1 MENHTGTHKESTDL
15 MQKRRASLGKR
26 RTETQMRYDFYS
38 PRLWCLGSHV
48 TLRGRPRS
56 FFPLRSS
63 APARQIYRRGQTEH
77 PKGLP
82 CEARENAPGSSVSQ
96 SKISETKLMKES
108 LLISQAIAAPI
119 LPIYFIGGKCPGLL
133 IHTQSS
139 FGQIFS
145 SNDLTCLLGSIIHH
159 FSLEKVNSLT
169 CMTKAPP
176 PRGFSGYR
184 KFLEMLMRN
193 EVACRPI
200 DRRRK
205 RGRFYG
211 FNGVGAAHFVILSG
225 EKRRMLRNGKRFL
238 ALLEMTIRESPS
250 PSSLVPAFKLFGLSF
265 SRIVIPSAAEGSF
278 LHCGQYHIGTGR
290 ETASW
295 CHVFLRSH
303 MHRLSV
309 CKEDFS
315 LRSK

>member
-26 RTETQMRYDFYS
+26 RTETQMHYDFYG

-159 FSLEKVNSLT
+159 FSLEKVNNLT

-205 RGRFYG
+205 RGQVLWVQRRRCSAFRHPERRKTSYVKEIVSYVTSCFPLRG
-211 FNGVGAAHFVILSG
+211 KCRRQWGHASG
-225 EKRRMLRNGKRFL
+225 I
-238 ALLEMTIRESPS
+238 A
-250 PSSLVPAFKLFGLSF
+250 
-265 SRIVIPSAAEGSF
+265 
-278 LHCGQYHIGTGR
+278 
-290 ETASW
+290 
-295 CHVFLRSH
+295 CHV
-303 MHRLSV
+303 
-309 CKEDFS
+309 E
-315 LRSK
+315 

>member
-1 MENHTGTHKESTDL
+1 MENHTGTRSESTDF
-15 MQKRRASLGKR
+15 MRGRGASLGER
-26 RTETQMRYDFYS
+26 RAETQPRYDFYGT
-38 PRLWCLGSHV
+38 RLWCLGSHV
-48 TLRGRPRS
+48 TIRSRPRS

-159 FSLEKVNSLT
+159 FSLEKVNNLT
-169 CMTKAPP
+169 CMTKAP
-176 PRGFSGYR
+176 RRRASRGYR
-184 KFLEMLMRN
+184 KILEDIM
-193 EVACRPI
+193 
-200 DRRRK
+200 K
-205 RGRFYG
+205 
-211 FNGVGAAHFVILSG
+211 
-225 EKRRMLRNGKRFL
+225 
-238 ALLEMTIRESPS
+238 
-250 PSSLVPAFKLFGLSF
+250 
-265 SRIVIPSAAEGSF
+265 
-278 LHCGQYHIGTGR
+278 
-290 ETASW
+290 
-295 CHVFLRSH
+295 
-303 MHRLSV
+303 
-309 CKEDFS
+309 
-315 LRSK
+315 

>member
-1 MENHTGTHKESTDL
+1 MKNHTGTHKESTDL
-15 MQKRRASLGKR
+15 MRKRRASLGKR

-82 CEARENAPGSSVSQ
+82 CEARENATRSSVSQ

-159 FSLEKVNSLT
+159 FSLEKVNNLT

-184 KFLEMLMRN
+184 KFLERLMRN
-193 EVACRPI
+193 EVARRPI

-205 RGRFYG
+205 RGQVLWVQRGRCGAFRHPERRKTSYVKETLIQSQNQRFIWI
-211 FNGVGAAHFVILSG
+211 FIHSVVDILL
-225 EKRRMLRNGKRFL
+225 K
-238 ALLEMTIRESPS
+238 
-250 PSSLVPAFKLFGLSF
+250 
-265 SRIVIPSAAEGSF
+265 
-278 LHCGQYHIGTGR
+278 
-290 ETASW
+290 
-295 CHVFLRSH
+295 
-303 MHRLSV
+303 
-309 CKEDFS
+309 
-315 LRSK
+315 

>member
-1 MENHTGTHKESTDL
+1 
-15 MQKRRASLGKR
+15 
-26 RTETQMRYDFYS
+26 
-38 PRLWCLGSHV
+38 
-48 TLRGRPRS
+48 
-56 FFPLRSS
+56 
-63 APARQIYRRGQTEH
+63 
-77 PKGLP
+77 
-82 CEARENAPGSSVSQ
+82 
-96 SKISETKLMKES
+96 MKES

-119 LPIYFIGGKCPGLL
+119 LPIHFIGGKCPGLL

-159 FSLEKVNSLT
+159 FSLEKVNNLT

-193 EVACRPI
+193 EIACRPI

-211 FNGVGAAHFVILSG
+211 FNGISAAHFVILSG
-225 EKRRMLRNGKRFL
+225 EKRRMLTNGKRFL

-278 LHCGQYHIGTGR
+278 LHCG
-290 ETASW
+290 
-295 CHVFLRSH
+295 
-303 MHRLSV
+303 
-309 CKEDFS
+309 
-315 LRSK
+315 

>member
-15 MQKRRASLGKR
+15 MRKRRASLGKR
-26 RTETQMRYDFYS
+26 RTETQMHYDFYG

-82 CEARENAPGSSVSQ
+82 CEARENATGSSVSQ

-159 FSLEKVNSLT
+159 FSLEKVNNLT

-184 KFLEMLMRN
+184 KFLERLMRN
-193 EVACRPI
+193 EVPCRPI

-211 FNGVGAAHFVILSG
+211 FNGIGAAHFVILSG
-225 EKRRMLRNGKRFL
+225 EKRRMLSK
-238 ALLEMTIRESPS
+238 
-250 PSSLVPAFKLFGLSF
+250 
-265 SRIVIPSAAEGSF
+265 
-278 LHCGQYHIGTGR
+278 
-290 ETASW
+290 
-295 CHVFLRSH
+295 
-303 MHRLSV
+303 
-309 CKEDFS
+309 S
-315 LRSK
+315 LRR

>member
-1 MENHTGTHKESTDL
+1 MENHTGTRKESTDL
-15 MQKRRASLGKR
+15 MRERRAGPDKG

-63 APARQIYRRGQTEH
+63 TPARQIYRIGQTEH

-82 CEARENAPGSSVSQ
+82 CEARENAHGSSVSQ

-169 CMTKAPP
+169 CMTKAPRR
-176 PRGFSGYR
+176 RGF
-184 KFLEMLMRN
+184 
-193 EVACRPI
+193 
-200 DRRRK
+200 
-205 RGRFYG
+205 
-211 FNGVGAAHFVILSG
+211 
-225 EKRRMLRNGKRFL
+225 L
-238 ALLEMTIRESPS
+238 AIEN
-250 PSSLVPAFKLFGLSF
+250 
-265 SRIVIPSAAEGSF
+265 
-278 LHCGQYHIGTGR
+278 
-290 ETASW
+290 
-295 CHVFLRSH
+295 FLRC
-303 MHRLSV
+303 L
-309 CKEDFS
+309 
-315 LRSK
+315 

>member
-1 MENHTGTHKESTDL
+1 MKNHTGTHKESTDL
-15 MQKRRASLGKR
+15 MRKRRASLGKR
-26 RTETQMRYDFYS
+26 RTETQMRYDFYG

-48 TLRGRPRS
+48 TLRDRPRS

-82 CEARENAPGSSVSQ
+82 CEAWENATGSSVSQ

-169 CMTKAPP
+169 CMTKAPRR
-176 PRGFSGYR
+176 RGFSGYR

-205 RGRFYG
+205 RGQVLWVQRERCGAFRHPERRKPSYVKEWQKISRF
-211 FNGVGAAHFVILSG
+211 A
-225 EKRRMLRNGKRFL
+225 RNDDTR
-238 ALLEMTIRESPS
+238 
-250 PSSLVPAFKLFGLSF
+250 VP
-265 SRIVIPSAAEGSF
+265 
-278 LHCGQYHIGTGR
+278 
-290 ETASW
+290 
-295 CHVFLRSH
+295 
-303 MHRLSV
+303 
-309 CKEDFS
+309 
-315 LRSK
+315 

>member
-26 RTETQMRYDFYS
+26 RTETQMRYDFYG

-77 PKGLP
+77 PKAFPVKHGKTLP
-82 CEARENAPGSSVSQ
+82 DPPSHSR
-96 SKISETKLMKES
+96 KISETKLMKES

-159 FSLEKVNSLT
+159 FSLEKVNNLT

-176 PRGFSGYR
+176 PRGF
-184 KFLEMLMRN
+184 
-193 EVACRPI
+193 
-200 DRRRK
+200 
-205 RGRFYG
+205 
-211 FNGVGAAHFVILSG
+211 
-225 EKRRMLRNGKRFL
+225 L
-238 ALLEMTIRESPS
+238 AIEN
-250 PSSLVPAFKLFGLSF
+250 
-265 SRIVIPSAAEGSF
+265 
-278 LHCGQYHIGTGR
+278 
-290 ETASW
+290 
-295 CHVFLRSH
+295 FLRC
-303 MHRLSV
+303 L
-309 CKEDFS
+309 
-315 LRSK
+315 

>member
-1 MENHTGTHKESTDL
+1 
-15 MQKRRASLGKR
+15 
-26 RTETQMRYDFYS
+26 
-38 PRLWCLGSHV
+38 
-48 TLRGRPRS
+48 
-56 FFPLRSS
+56 
-63 APARQIYRRGQTEH
+63 
-77 PKGLP
+77 
-82 CEARENAPGSSVSQ
+82 
-96 SKISETKLMKES
+96 MKES

-145 SNDLTCLLGSIIHH
+145 SNDLTCLLGFIIHH
-159 FSLEKVNSLT
+159 FSLEKVNNLT

-250 PSSLVPAFKLFGLSF
+250 PSSLVPAFKLLGGILFLYRHPER
-265 SRIVIPSAAEGSF
+265 SRGIF
-278 LHCGQYHIGTGR
+278 L
-290 ETASW
+290 A
-295 CHVFLRSH
+295 LRSVS
-303 MHRLSV
+303 HRHWQGNGVLVPRISA
-309 CKEDFS
+309 FTHASFIGLQGRFLAS
-315 LRSK
+315 LEMTIRESPSL

>member
-15 MQKRRASLGKR
+15 MRKRRASLGKR
-26 RTETQMRYDFYS
+26 RTETQMRYDFYG

-96 SKISETKLMKES
+96 SKNFGDEAHERES
-108 LLISQAIAAPI
+108 AHFSGDRCTH

-159 FSLEKVNSLT
+159 FSLEKVNNLT
-169 CMTKAPP
+169 CMTKAP
-176 PRGFSGYR
+176 RRRASRGYR
-184 KFLEMLMRN
+184 KILEDIM
-193 EVACRPI
+193 
-200 DRRRK
+200 K
-205 RGRFYG
+205 
-211 FNGVGAAHFVILSG
+211 
-225 EKRRMLRNGKRFL
+225 
-238 ALLEMTIRESPS
+238 
-250 PSSLVPAFKLFGLSF
+250 
-265 SRIVIPSAAEGSF
+265 
-278 LHCGQYHIGTGR
+278 
-290 ETASW
+290 
-295 CHVFLRSH
+295 
-303 MHRLSV
+303 
-309 CKEDFS
+309 
-315 LRSK
+315 

>member
-1 MENHTGTHKESTDL
+1 
-15 MQKRRASLGKR
+15 
-26 RTETQMRYDFYS
+26 
-38 PRLWCLGSHV
+38 
-48 TLRGRPRS
+48 
-56 FFPLRSS
+56 
-63 APARQIYRRGQTEH
+63 
-77 PKGLP
+77 
-82 CEARENAPGSSVSQ
+82 
-96 SKISETKLMKES
+96 MKES

-169 CMTKAPP
+169 CMTKAPRQ
-176 PRGFSGYR
+176 RGFSGYR

-225 EKRRMLRNGKRFL
+225 EKRRMLRKR
-238 ALLEMTIRESPS
+238 
-250 PSSLVPAFKLFGLSF
+250 
-265 SRIVIPSAAEGSF
+265 
-278 LHCGQYHIGTGR
+278 
-290 ETASW
+290 
-295 CHVFLRSH
+295 
-303 MHRLSV
+303 
-309 CKEDFS
+309 
-315 LRSK
+315 

>member
-15 MQKRRASLGKR
+15 MRKRRASLGKR

-82 CEARENAPGSSVSQ
+82 CEARENATGSSVSQ

-145 SNDLTCLLGSIIHH
+145 SNDLTCLLDFIIHH
-159 FSLEKVNSLT
+159 FSLEKVNNLT

-176 PRGFSGYR
+176 PRGFSGYQ

-193 EVACRPI
+193 EIACRPI
-200 DRRRK
+200 DRRSK
-205 RGRFYG
+205 RGQVLWGRYGAFRHPERRKKSYVNKWQKISRF
-211 FNGVGAAHFVILSG
+211 A
-225 EKRRMLRNGKRFL
+225 RNDDTR
-238 ALLEMTIRESPS
+238 
-250 PSSLVPAFKLFGLSF
+250 VP
-265 SRIVIPSAAEGSF
+265 
-278 LHCGQYHIGTGR
+278 
-290 ETASW
+290 
-295 CHVFLRSH
+295 
-303 MHRLSV
+303 
-309 CKEDFS
+309 
-315 LRSK
+315 

>member
-1 MENHTGTHKESTDL
+1 MKNHTGTHKESTDL
-15 MQKRRASLGKR
+15 MRKRRASLGKR

-63 APARQIYRRGQTEH
+63 APARQIYRIGQTEH

-82 CEARENAPGSSVSQ
+82 CEARENALGSSVSQ

-159 FSLEKVNSLT
+159 FSLEKVNISCQSKKLRL
-169 CMTKAPP
+169 
-176 PRGFSGYR
+176 RGAFSAI
-184 KFLEMLMRN
+184 EN
-193 EVACRPI
+193 
-200 DRRRK
+200 
-205 RGRFYG
+205 
-211 FNGVGAAHFVILSG
+211 
-225 EKRRMLRNGKRFL
+225 
-238 ALLEMTIRESPS
+238 
-250 PSSLVPAFKLFGLSF
+250 
-265 SRIVIPSAAEGSF
+265 
-278 LHCGQYHIGTGR
+278 
-290 ETASW
+290 
-295 CHVFLRSH
+295 FLRC
-303 MHRLSV
+303 L
-309 CKEDFS
+309 
-315 LRSK
+315 

>member
-1 MENHTGTHKESTDL
+1 

-82 CEARENAPGSSVSQ
+82 CEARENAT
-96 SKISETKLMKES
+96 ETKLMKES

-159 FSLEKVNSLT
+159 FSLEKVNNLT
-169 CMTKAPP
+169 CMTKAP
-176 PRGFSGYR
+176 RRRASRGYR
-184 KFLEMLMRN
+184 KILEDIM
-193 EVACRPI
+193 
-200 DRRRK
+200 K
-205 RGRFYG
+205 
-211 FNGVGAAHFVILSG
+211 
-225 EKRRMLRNGKRFL
+225 
-238 ALLEMTIRESPS
+238 
-250 PSSLVPAFKLFGLSF
+250 
-265 SRIVIPSAAEGSF
+265 
-278 LHCGQYHIGTGR
+278 
-290 ETASW
+290 
-295 CHVFLRSH
+295 
-303 MHRLSV
+303 
-309 CKEDFS
+309 
-315 LRSK
+315 